1 MERPPLNH
9 TIFRP
14 LMRMQ
19 NTPLSLLRPMRFPFA
34 PTLHAVLLV
43 LGCSFGLDEAGLAAQ
58 SALETSDVIYRDV
71 GTWTDHLPYS
81 HAQETVYCGSTHSPA
96 GEDGFWAVRA
106 ENGVFLV
113 FSDGS
118 IQTISKVN
126 GMNGSNP
133 SALAWDVQGRMLVVG
148 YASGVIDFFSDQGV
162 RLFTMSDIKDSNLIG
177 DKTIHSMVP
186 VTTDDTDRIYAACGF
201 GIVEINPREFDVRDT
216 WFLEGQQELRS
227 CQGIQFHEGQIVVW
241 TDAGIFEADQN
252 HPFLSAPDA
261 WTRWSDIPLETGD
274 YRHVIFHPDGSV
286 ILHLHTDNASQP
298 DELWWK
304 NPEGLWAPLPAWES
318 NQVYDIAAGA
328 TTAASDDWL
337 LAISDYQSIQ
347 LFNAALEP
355 IQLDYSAD
363 GVPLRA
369 RHMVFH
375 HQVIASEQGI
385 SYAFSDLMIA
395 NQEEGLLRLDI
406 TGGEMDDHWSPT
418 GPPKS
423 LVRCI
428 DAWNDR
434 MWIASGGVDETWT
447 GMYHKHGFYGLN
459 GTQWEWIPPAEGE
472 NDISGINDPLVVSI
486 DPLNPAH
493 AFFGTWE
500 EGLIEVMDNT
510 VIDIYNDSNSTLEV
524 SNFGGSPRIGV
535 GGVDFDSNGNLWFTN
550 AFADQP
556 LQVRLADGT
565 FIAMDVGN
573 AMGNNGW
580 MGDVLAAR
588 NGYIWCIMPDNQGL
602 FVYDTN
608 QTPGNTTDDDW
619 RLLSDAE
626 NQGALP
632 SDDVYSVEE
641 DLDGEIWIGT
651 SAGPCVVYLP
661 SAIFDIQNTNPVA
674 SQILIQQ
681 DGNYQLLLETE
692 VIRSICIDGGNRKW
706 IGTQNSGLYL
716 LSPDGA
722 TQEAHFTEAN
732 SPLLSNSISDIAIN
746 HRNGETYIGTSQG
759 LLAWRSDAT
768 NFVSEID
775 ALEVYPNPVR
785 PDFEGWIAINGL
797 AYASTVHITTTSGR
811 LVALLESNG
820 GRAVWDGKDLNGS
833 DVPHGVYLIF
843 ATDSDGNSA
852 GTTKLAVTR

>member
-1 MERPPLNH
+1 MYFP
-9 TIFRP
+9 
-14 LMRMQ
+14 
-19 NTPLSLLRPMRFPFA
+19 SSPM
-34 PTLHAVLLV
+34 LHALLCCIG
-43 LGCSFGLDEAGLAAQ
+43 LSIGLDRAELSAQ
-58 SALETSDVIYRDV
+58 SALETSEVIFRDV
-71 GTWTDHLPYS
+71 GTWTDLLPYS
-81 HAQETVYCGSTHSPA
+81 HTEETVYCGASDVPA
-96 GEDGFWAVRA
+96 GDDGFWAVRA
-106 ENGVFLV
+106 ENGLFLV

-118 IQTISKVN
+118 LQTISKVN
-126 GMNGSNP
+126 GMSGSNP
-133 SALAWDVQGRMLVVG
+133 SALAWDAVGQMLVVG
-148 YASGVIDFFSDQGV
+148 YASGVIDFFSNQGV
-162 RLFTMSDIKDSNLIG
+162 RLYTMSDIKDSNLIG
-177 DKTIHSMVP
+177 DKTIHSMVT
-186 VTTDDTDRIYAACGF
+186 VTTDETDRIYAACGF

-216 WFLEGQQELRS
+216 WFIEGQQDLRS
-227 CQGIQFHEGQIVVW
+227 CHGLQFRENKIVVW
-241 TDAGIFEADQN
+241 TDAGIFEADRN

-261 WTRWSDIPLETGD
+261 WTRWDDIPLETGD
-274 YRHVIFHPDGSV
+274 YRHVIFHPEGPIIV
-286 ILHLHTDNASQP
+286 HMRVDNASQP
-298 DELWWK
+298 DELWWRSQ
-304 NPEGLWAPLPAWES
+304 GLWAPFPQWES

-328 TTAASDDWL
+328 TGAASTDWL

-375 HQVIASEQGI
+375 HRAFEGAQGT
-385 SYAFSDLMIA
+385 SYAFADLMIA

-406 TGGEMDDHWSPT
+406 TGGEMDAHWSPS
-418 GPPKS
+418 GPPTS

-447 GMYHKHGFYGLN
+447 SMYHKHGFYGLN
-459 GTQWEWIPPAEGE
+459 GSKWEWIFPEAGE
-472 NDISGINDPLVVSI
+472 NDIAGINDPMVVSI
-486 DPLNPAH
+486 DPINPAH
-493 AFFGTWE
+493 VFFGTWE
-500 EGLIEVMDNT
+500 EGLIEVMDNAVVET
-510 VIDIYNDSNSTLEV
+510 YNATNSTLQL
-524 SNFGGSPRIGV
+524 SDFGGSPRIGV
-535 GGVDFDSNGNLWFTN
+535 GGVDFDSYGNLWFTN
-550 AFADQP
+550 AFADHP
-556 LQVRLADGT
+556 LHVRLADGT
-565 FIAMDVGN
+565 FVAMDLGN
-573 AMGNNGW
+573 AMGTSGW
-580 MGDVLAAR
+580 MSDVLAAR
-588 NGYIWCIMPDNQGL
+588 NGYVYCIMPDNQGL
-602 FVYDTN
+602 LVYDTN

-619 RLLSDAE
+619 RLLTDAE
-626 NQGALP
+626 SQGALP
-632 SDDVYSVEE
+632 SDDIYSIEE

-692 VIRSICIDGGNRKW
+692 IIRSICIDGGNRKW
-706 IGTQNSGLYL
+706 LGTQNSGLYL

-732 SPLLSNSISDIAIN
+732 SPLLSNSIFDIAIN

-785 PDFEGWIAINGL
+785 SGFEGWIAINGL
-797 AYASTVHITTTSGR
+797 AYESTVHIATTSGR
-811 LVALLESNG
+811 MVALLESNG
-820 GRAVWDGKDLNGS
+820 GRAVWDGKDMDGT

-852 GTTKLAVTR
+852 GSTKLAITR